1 MDLNSIEFL
10 NNYFNESLDA
20 TESKPIVPI
29 NLSQLSNNNLE
40 VLHNLGSLISTPR
53 ARNAPDSGCE
63 DVNYGPILAEV
74 EPAFKFS
81 LTPRFEHVHDPD
93 SPIAISSSS
102 STISVTSPMPPT
114 PSPYRSP
121 LRGVDSNSNVTISVD
136 ETLEAE
142 ASLQP
147 EFSNPKSSVN
157 PPLTSLVP
165 SVSGIRHVGN
175 TVLDQH
181 FDRQLSPAS
190 PGSCHDTLR
199 SPDQGPLSS
208 GLISQPYQSTPTFA
222 SSNNN
227 TKLRPVPIVVNS
239 PLSPIN
245 SPGASAAS
253 GPNTTVEAV
262 VFKTD
267 LSRFYSSSPRLVSPA
282 VQSGQNVIPLAKERR
297 REEKLQLE
305 GTEEVE
311 EVFVDVP
318 VVSGQGNTMG
328 TVLFENQCGTPSSA
342 ERGHDTDVWSPPEN
356 SQTPASGRD
365 VDWIPP
371 WARSKAGPKRGRG
384 RPRGSFGRGR
394 GRGRGSPL
402 SVDVGGGVVRRG
414 PGRPRGSRGRV
425 NKVVTHDAAELLS
438 RLQRSDGSVC
448 ARCVELEQQL
458 RLVAFYSSFNE
469 LKIVGHSIGLTLISV
484 RALQTY
490 VCKCHKSDVV
500 RKIRILI
507 AYIHDIIPIIV
518 CVHEFLY

>member
-1 MDLNSIEFL
+1 
-10 NNYFNESLDA
+10 
-20 TESKPIVPI
+20 
-29 NLSQLSNNNLE
+29 
-40 VLHNLGSLISTPR
+40 
-53 ARNAPDSGCE
+53 
-63 DVNYGPILAEV
+63 
-74 EPAFKFS
+74 
-81 LTPRFEHVHDPD
+81 
-93 SPIAISSSS
+93 
-102 STISVTSPMPPT
+102 MPPT

-121 LRGVDSNSNVTISVD
+121 PLRGVDTNSNVTLSVD

-142 ASLQP
+142 ATLQP

-157 PPLTSLVP
+157 PPLPSLIP

-222 SSNNN
+222 SSN

-297 REEKLQLE
+297 REKTLQLE

-458 RLVAFYSSFNE
+458 RLVAFYSSFND
-469 LKIVGHSIGLTLISV
+469 LMIAGHIIGLYAI
-484 RALQTY
+484 R
-490 VCKCHKSDVV
+490 SDVLEQYV
-500 RKIRILI
+500 YLSLTFMIT
-507 AYIHDIIPIIV
+507 IID